1 MRKPFQEFSP
11 TYLNFIGNKGIL
23 ANANICANTWSTY
36 IFSNIHIKI
45 IYVMTKYLKKK
56 RTMRY
61 DKICL
66 IFASSS

>member
-45 IYVMTKYLKKK
+45 NSISPLENN
-56 RTMRY
+56 
-61 DKICL
+61 
-66 IFASSS
+66 F